1 MDIKHNNIYTRL
13 RDYEIPSS
21 VLDEIFSNPENLSI
35 LIEAWDFLI
44 KNKHNE
50 DQASGELAKIISKEI
65 KLDQSQDEEK

>member
-35 LIEAWDFLI
+35 LIKAWDFLI
-44 KNKHNE
+44 ENKHNE
-50 DQASGELAKIISKEI
+50 DQASGELAKIITKEI
-65 KLDQSQDEEK
+65 RLDQSQDAEK